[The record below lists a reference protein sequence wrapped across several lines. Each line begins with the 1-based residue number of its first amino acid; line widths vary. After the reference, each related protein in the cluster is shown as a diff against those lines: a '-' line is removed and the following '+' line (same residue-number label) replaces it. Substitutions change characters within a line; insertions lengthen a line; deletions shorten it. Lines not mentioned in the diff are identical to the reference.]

1 MTQKQTPGAL
11 ASVEFSVP
19 GMVCDGCAERVR
31 GVLTALPGVRE
42 VTPKLWRKQVE
53 VRYEP
58 ANVQAGQIKAALG
71 TAGFDAAEA

>member
-1 MTQKQTPGAL
+1 MAEKETPDSV
-11 ASVEFSVP
+11 ASAGFSVP

-42 VTPKLWRKQVE
+42 VTPKPWRKRVE

-58 ANVQAGQIKAALG
+58 ASVQEGQIKAALG
-71 TAGFDAAEA
+71 AAGFDAVEA

>member
-1 MTQKQTPGAL
+1 MTEKQTPDTL

-31 GVLTALPGVRE
+31 GILTALPGVRE
-42 VTPKLWRKQVE
+42 VTPKLWRKHVE

-58 ANVQAGQIKAALG
+58 ARVQDGQIKVALG
-71 TAGFDAAEA
+71 AAGFDAAEA

>member
-1 MTQKQTPGAL
+1 MAEKQTPGSL

-42 VTPKLWRKQVE
+42 VTPKLWRKHVE

-58 ANVQAGQIKAALG
+58 ASVQEGQIKAALG
-71 TAGFDAAEA
+71 AAGFDAAEA